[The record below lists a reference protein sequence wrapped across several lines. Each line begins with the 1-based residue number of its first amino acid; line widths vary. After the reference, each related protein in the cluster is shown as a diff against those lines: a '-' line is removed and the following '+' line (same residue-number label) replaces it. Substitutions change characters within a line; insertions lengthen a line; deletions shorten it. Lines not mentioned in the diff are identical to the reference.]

1 MKASRPVLL
10 PTIVVIVLALAVI
23 GLVLGFVILLQEI

>member
-10 PTIVVIVLALAVI
+10 PTIVVTVLALAVI

>member
-10 PTIVVIVLALAVI
+10 PTIVVIELALAVI